1 MQIHL
6 DHHGILEISMND
18 EKTRSWSN
26 YQVLLDQ
33 ATAKELKEKLE
44 EFIE

>member
-6 DHHGILEISMND
+6 DHHGILEISQDD
-18 EKTRSWSN
+18 EKTRSWCN
-26 YQVLLDQ
+26 YQVLLTQ

-44 EFIE
+44 EFLE